1 MINKIKLLS
10 VSVIAALMLSG
21 CANDYVRKYYDINSY
36 AYNTAYTGG
45 VKSGLKD
52 RSAPKG
58 GVGNFT
64 QTVEFGAAYTAAGFA
79 APALGMSNLAGGAVN
94 LLDMLIDDGP
104 DASRNNAFAWM
115 PLSKAQNQQEAQQK
129 LKVLVKEAMEQSLKT
144 MGLDYSPIEHNDPT
158 FVGFYIHNENLNCP
172 KDVVKEK
179 WHTGYFFHP
188 VRTSACTV
196 RASINRPLLS
206 KTADVRMTKHTE
218 ERSYFFVAGNK
229 SDFNAILVSSPA
241 SSSLPE
247 NQLYNEI
254 SKNLP
259 EWMFIY
265 LAPGKVT
272 LADGN
277 AIGFPHLLNQ
287 GESHFFVRPD

>member
-1 MINKIKLLS
+1 
-10 VSVIAALMLSG
+10 
-21 CANDYVRKYYDINSY
+21 
-36 AYNTAYTGG
+36 
-45 VKSGLKD
+45 
-52 RSAPKG
+52 
-58 GVGNFT
+58 
-64 QTVEFGAAYTAAGFA
+64 
-79 APALGMSNLAGGAVN
+79 
-94 LLDMLIDDGP
+94 
-104 DASRNNAFAWM
+104 
-115 PLSKAQNQQEAQQK
+115 
-129 LKVLVKEAMEQSLKT
+129 
-144 MGLDYSPIEHNDPT
+144 
-158 FVGFYIHNENLNCP
+158 
-172 KDVVKEK
+172 
-179 WHTGYFFHP
+179 
-188 VRTSACTV
+188 
-196 RASINRPLLS
+196 
-206 KTADVRMTKHTE
+206 MTKHTE